1 MTAPFQTAWPAPAQP
16 AFAPAGDKPDG
27 PKRVRVKLDTIEDIR
42 KEAATLYR
50 KCRSNEISPDL
61 AGELAFL
68 LQTVARLTEQAET
81 ERKLEELENRIG

>member
-1 MTAPFQTAWPAPAQP
+1 M
-16 AFAPAGDKPDG
+16 
-27 PKRVRVKLDTIEDIR
+27 KLDTIEDIR

-61 AGELAFL
+61 AGKLAFL
-68 LQTVARLTEQAET
+68 LQTVARLTDQAET

>member
-1 MTAPFQTAWPAPAQP
+1 MNAPPPSAWPAPVQSVS
-16 AFAPAGDKPDG
+16 APVGDKPEG
-27 PKRVRVKLDTIEDIR
+27 AKRVRVKLDTIEDIR

-61 AGELAFL
+61 AGKLAFL
-68 LQTVARLTEQAET
+68 LQTVARLTDQAET